1 MITTFQE
8 QSPQS
13 LPAGAARHIG
23 HKIRELLSAQAGV
36 NVAMP
41 GGRSMAA
48 LFGFLIQEE
57 VEWPRVH
64 FFSLDERLVPL
75 DHPDSNYKLLHD
87 HLLAPLDRA
96 GKINRANAH
105 PFVFDPA
112 VADLGTRAYERVLAG
127 HGSRFDLIVLSAGE
141 DGHVGALFPGH
152 HSVVNPHHGFIVMHD
167 APKPP
172 PGRMSASRS
181 LLQTASAGVL
191 LFAGEAKRQAWRQFG
206 AGTGSVVEC
215 PARLMAGIGDAA
227 VFTDL
232 L

>member
-1 MITTFQE
+1 LVQASLSICPAGVMITTFQE

-41 GGRSMAA
+41 GGRSMAT

-57 VEWPRVH
+57 VEWSRVH
-64 FFSLDERLVPL
+64 FFSVDERLVPL

-141 DGHVGALFPGH
+141 DGHVGACFPVTILL
-152 HSVVNPHHGFIVMHD
+152 SIRTMVLSSCTT
-167 APKPP
+167 PP
-172 PGRMSASRS
+172 SRRP
-181 LLQTASAGVL
+181 AG
-191 LFAGEAKRQAWRQFG
+191 
-206 AGTGSVVEC
+206 
-215 PARLMAGIGDAA
+215 
-227 VFTDL
+227 
-232 L
+232 